1 MDPLQ
6 QNEDNDESAAKKE
19 ADESDAKNVPSEFN
33 EPSRSRANFEPQP
46 LDMGYESHPFF
57 NRFHKHLQTNSVY
70 DIWRPTTEEF
80 QNLQKNNSF
89 DCLSPTI
96 YPTGTGISRL
106 PTTFPSAAEQAWH
119 SSGSAKHSSE
129 LTSGTPST
137 LALPPQLTTFS
148 SAAEQAWYSVSSTRP
163 DPFTPSSATYPPPRP
178 TTFSSAAEQAWY
190 SAEAFLSTESRA
202 ESSSSSHP
210 RPTTLSVAAEQTWHS
225 TSQNRPIDSTSATP
239 SSSTTGTSALPR
251 PTSFSS
257 AAERALLA
265 SSSSIRPTTFETQ
278 ISSPAP
284 SNPFASSFPSQ
295 TFNNF
300 QQHQQFRGNF
310 HSSTSLSSAMFP
322 RHISPSSSLPSSPRS
337 QFPRVRGRRS
347 RPQRNAPSTSD
358 QPGPST
364 SRKR

>member
-1 MDPLQ
+1 MDSSQ
-6 QNEDNDESAAKKE
+6 QNKDNDKSAAKEE

-57 NRFHKHLQTNSVY
+57 NRFHRHLQTNSVY

-89 DCLSPTI
+89 DCISPTI
-96 YPTGTGISRL
+96 YPTGMGIPRL
-106 PTTFPSAAEQAWH
+106 PPNFPSAAEQAWH
-119 SSGSAKHSSE
+119 SSGSAKNSSE
-129 LTSGTPST
+129 LTSSIS
-137 LALPPQLTTFS
+137 ALPPQLTTFS
-148 SAAEQAWYSVSSTRP
+148 SAAEQAWYSASSTQP
-163 DPFTPSSATYPPPRP
+163 DPLTPSSEGYQPRP

-190 SAEAFLSTESRA
+190 SAQAILSTKSKA

-210 RPTTLSVAAEQTWHS
+210 RPTTLSVAAEQAWHS
-225 TSQNRPIDSTSATP
+225 TSQNRPIDSTSANP
-239 SSSTTGTSALPR
+239 SSSTTGASALPR

-265 SSSSIRPTTFETQ
+265 SSSSIRPTTFGTQ
-278 ISSPAP
+278 ISSPAS
-284 SNPFASSFPSQ
+284 SNPSSFASSSPSQ

-300 QQHQQFRGNF
+300 QQHQRFRGNF
-310 HSSTSLSSAMFP
+310 HSSTSLSSTMLP

-347 RPQRNAPSTSD
+347 RPQRNAPSTPD
-358 QPGPST
+358 QFNPST